1 MSTVNGQSHIQLV
14 ITHLRPLKQIL
25 ELFTALKKEFV
36 VQAGKTS
43 SGIKI

>member
-14 ITHLRPLKQIL
+14 THLRPLKQIL